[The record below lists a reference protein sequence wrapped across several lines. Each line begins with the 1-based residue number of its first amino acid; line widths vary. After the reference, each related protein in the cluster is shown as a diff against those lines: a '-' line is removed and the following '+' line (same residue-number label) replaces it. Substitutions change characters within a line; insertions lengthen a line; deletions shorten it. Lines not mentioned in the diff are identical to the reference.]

1 MPLES
6 GCSDRARLK
15 ADVLEFQDSQ
25 ANFIISRSKIGDRYY
40 PKSASTADGVIEL

>member
-25 ANFIISRSKIGDRYY
+25 TNPIMRSKIGDRYY